1 MNLYAT
7 PGQVKEQIDKR
18 STVDDTHLLKAL
30 IGASRLVDEAAG
42 RFFYPKRQVLTL
54 DPPRVGGALWL
65 PQPLLAVESIEFS
78 SDYGRTWAYTLSAT
92 DYWLSDGS
100 IEATPYQLLCLHP
113 SGDYP
118 LFYPGP
124 RSVRVTGVW
133 GWRRDYAGAWA
144 SVDEVQDDPLTSPST
159 SLTVADVSGMDEQGV
174 MPRFAVG
181 QVMRLESEFVAVTAA
196 NAETNVLTVRRAQN
210 GTTAAQHA
218 QGTAIEVWR
227 PEPIVVQ
234 ATITQAARTFKRG
247 LAGFEDA
254 SANAELGQVM
264 YVKRIDPDVQVMLYE
279 AGLRRVTI

>member
-7 PGQVKEQIDKR
+7 PGQVKEQIDKK
-18 STVDDTHLLKAL
+18 SSVDDTHLLKAL

-78 SDYGRTWAYTLSAT
+78 EDYGRTWAYTLAET

-118 LFYPGP
+118 LFYAGP

-133 GWRRDYAGAWA
+133 GWRREYAGAWA
-144 SVDEVQDDPLTSPST
+144 AVDTVQDDPLTSSST
-159 SLTVADVSGMDEQGV
+159 SFVETMRS
-174 MPRFAVG
+174 PSFAAFSMKSCG
-181 QVMRLESEFVAVTAA
+181 S
-196 NAETNVLTVRRAQN
+196 RRASVT
-210 GTTAAQHA
+210 GSHRSHHRTSLPAFCAY
-218 QGTAIEVWR
+218 AI
-227 PEPIVVQ
+227 
-234 ATITQAARTFKRG
+234 
-247 LAGFEDA
+247 
-254 SANAELGQVM
+254 S
-264 YVKRIDPDVQVMLYE
+264 
-279 AGLRRVTI
+279 LRVLSPM